1 MQALRPLCIYLK
13 LSCSCSL
20 YLLLI
25 IFSYVFVHSIQL
37 IICIKHYWYTMNKI
51 PEIMITVNASQPQ
64 MIYSIP
70 CCLHKIWIF
79 FCCHTHPFLLHRC
92 NLGIKIPPILWL
104 VAVNCL
110 YIVWRNYLAGV
121 RFSCISRVSPV
132 ITIGVWIV
140 RILPPQIVSPL
151 LYVYYIAFILF
162 CKE

>member
-1 MQALRPLCIYLK
+1 MQALSPLCIYLK

-51 PEIMITVNASQPQ
+51 PEIMITVNATQPQ

-110 YIVWRNYLAGV
+110 YIVWRNYLRWKNSYDPHADGNDRGKPERCRRSV
-121 RFSCISRVSPV
+121 RLPNSFSILYISS
-132 ITIGVWIV
+132 
-140 RILPPQIVSPL
+140 
-151 LYVYYIAFILF
+151 
-162 CKE
+162 